1 MESPSAH
8 SLTATTFLSSPVVL
22 RRPPSPSGRGLAF
35 SREQLQQLEKSEG
48 GDRGGRVRERI
59 VNEVETE
66 STEYIVSEYM
76 RIPQYACFD
85 VVLIHNGRGFFGLC
99 SSRGGDTATT
109 RRIAH
114 GKDPFQ
120 MLM

>member
-1 MESPSAH
+1 M
-8 SLTATTFLSSPVVL
+8 
-22 RRPPSPSGRGLAF
+22 
-35 SREQLQQLEKSEG
+35 
-48 GDRGGRVRERI
+48 RERI

-66 STEYIVSEYM
+66 SSEYIVSEYM

-85 VVLIHNGRGFFGLC
+85 VVLIHSGRGFVGLC

-109 RRIAH
+109 RRIAR

-120 MLM
+120 MGMCAQWLCHPHLELRPLS

>member
-1 MESPSAH
+1 MVA
-8 SLTATTFLSSPVVL
+8 
-22 RRPPSPSGRGLAF
+22 
-35 SREQLQQLEKSEG
+35 
-48 GDRGGRVRERI
+48 GRVRERI

-85 VVLIHNGRGFFGLC
+85 VVLIHSGRGFIGLC
-99 SSRGGDTATT
+99 SSSRGGDTATT
-109 RRIAH
+109 RRIIAR

-120 MLM
+120 M